1 MKKEYENYYKNLG
14 LNIAFYR
21 KRARLTQIML
31 AEFAE
36 VDRSHISAVELGN
49 VGISLDVLFKI
60 CEVLRIEPKD
70 LFDFRD

>member
-21 KRARLTQIML
+21 KRAKLTQIML

-49 VGISLDVLFKI
+49 TGISLDVLFKI